1 MGTEVLKIVLLHFIL
16 LASQAFYMYLSN
28 RKQFRNKKYLYLA
41 ALLPVLALPAVFSL
55 LDQTAYLI
63 YEYAIVFCMI
73 TAAVADTSYAAARNK
88 EFFTEP
94 AIRCLHYSYFIICL
108 AASFCKGTGVPVK
121 VITSVIL
128 AGICFRQCIMK
139 KYSPSEFVRAMPLAL
154 LSFACSWA
162 FITYVI

>member
-1 MGTEVLKIVLLHFIL
+1 MTTEVLKILLLHFIL

-28 RKQFRNKKYLYLA
+28 KTQLKRNRNLYFI
-41 ALLPVLALPAVFSL
+41 ALLPVLALPVLYIFRSPS
-55 LDQTAYLI
+55 AYPV
-63 YEYAIVFCMI
+63 YEYAVVFCMI
-73 TAAVADTSYAAARNK
+73 AAALADTVYAAACNK
-88 EFFTEP
+88 EFFTDQT
-94 AIRCLHYSYFIICL
+94 IRSLHYSYFIICL

-128 AGICFRQCIMK
+128 AGTCFRQCIMK